1 MVYVLEPGI
10 TWVPL
15 MQHGL
20 CPRAP
25 TTSGTENPPWV
36 LVSLAV
42 SFLQK
47 NSIGCLFC
55 FRPSSD
61 ASIASRSYWSCIHR
75 CYFFFRK
82 RFIAPKSRRPL
93 TYFANRLKRH
103 LSINFIYSKEGEKKW
118 KTTYKQGETQK
129 LADQLRWKGRVIG
142 DDVHLL
148 VHRSGHLPK
157 KYQKKAQKD
166 SETSHDLAHSSYS
179 KHTNYQ
185 VLYDKHIPCR
195 PGRKL
200 KWTK

>member
-42 SFLQK
+42 SVLQK
-47 NSIGCLFC
+47 NSTGCLFC

-61 ASIASRSYWSCIHR
+61 ASIASRSYWSCMQR

-103 LSINFIYSKEGEKKW
+103 LSINFIGFRKC
-118 KTTYKQGETQK
+118 
-129 LADQLRWKGRVIG
+129 LC
-142 DDVHLL
+142 
-148 VHRSGHLPK
+148 K
-157 KYQKKAQKD
+157 KYCVCTISNKTGKEKRKATTTVKKGENEKPH
-166 SETSHDLAHSSYS
+166 TSKVRLRSLQISLD
-179 KHTNYQ
+179 
-185 VLYDKHIPCR
+185 
-195 PGRKL
+195 
-200 KWTK
+200 